1 MNKGGKRKG
10 KEGKPKE
17 RDEKNENCGGR
28 EVREGG
34 GRREKFGNNKG
45 RVIEAISITKDESPD
60 QT

>member
-1 MNKGGKRKG
+1 MGGVNKGGKRKG

-17 RDEKNENCGGR
+17 RDEKNENCGG
-28 EVREGG
+28 REGG

>member
-17 RDEKNENCGGR
+17 RDEKNENCGG
-28 EVREGG
+28 REGG